1 MLGGGPY
8 EATTCPEC
16 GSTMW
21 NGRCENPDCKYH
33 WYPERGGRM
42 IYTVFPKDEGEMPQD
57 FQTYSDAK
65 EYGDGEFGKGN
76 YTIESTEGECV

>member
-1 MLGGGPY
+1 
-8 EATTCPEC
+8 
-16 GSTMW
+16 
-21 NGRCENPDCKYH
+21 
-33 WYPERGGRM
+33 M